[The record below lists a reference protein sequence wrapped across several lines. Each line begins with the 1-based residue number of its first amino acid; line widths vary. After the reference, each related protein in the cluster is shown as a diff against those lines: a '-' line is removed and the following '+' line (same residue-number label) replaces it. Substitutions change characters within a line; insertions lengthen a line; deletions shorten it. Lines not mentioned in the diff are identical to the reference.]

1 MIRLIAIAIVL
12 ALSVPLAV
20 TTFQKIADTSTA
32 VPDGTGTFDS
42 FPNFE
47 GPAIDSGKVVFL
59 GYENEP
65 NIAGIYPSVA

>member
-1 MIRLIAIAIVL
+1 MIRLTAIAIVL